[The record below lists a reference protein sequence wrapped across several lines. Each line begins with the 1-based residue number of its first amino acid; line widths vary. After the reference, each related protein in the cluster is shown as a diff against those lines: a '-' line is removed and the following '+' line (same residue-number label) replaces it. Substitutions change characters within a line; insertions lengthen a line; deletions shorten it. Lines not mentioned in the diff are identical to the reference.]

1 MSNII
6 AQTIEQISKEKNV
19 DPAII
24 ISALEDAMVA
34 ASRKYYKTSEDI
46 HARFDPET
54 GSVEIFAVKRVV
66 ETVENPT
73 LEIALSEALEI
84 DETLEVDDTVEI
96 PKPMDV
102 LGRIAA
108 QTAKQVILQK
118 VREAER
124 QNIYDE
130 YSQKISEMVNGVVKR
145 FEGPDIIV
153 DIGKT
158 EALLPLREQ
167 SRAEIYKQGERI
179 RAVIVKVL
187 PAAKGPQVI
196 LSRIDPQLLV
206 HLFEMEIPEIY
217 DGTIVVK
224 NAVHEPG
231 DRAKVA
237 VASLDRDVDPVGA
250 CVGMKGSRINS
261 IIREI
266 RGEKI
271 DIVQWSD
278 DPAQYAANA
287 LNPAKISK
295 VLILDAS
302 AKHMEVIVEE
312 KQQSLAIGKKGQ
324 NVRLASRLI
333 GWQIDVKSEEQKKQE
348 VLSVMESLTSSSTSL
363 SELEGISDRIIAS
376 LREAGI
382 ENVERILELDEA
394 GLREIPGIGEKT
406 AARIMEV
413 ARDLFEEVEIEVPEG
428 VDLPTAIAAA
438 REEAP
443 AEEEA
448 VAEEEALA
456 AEPAPAAEAAE
467 EEAPA
472 EEEAVAAE
480 AATAAEAAEEEA
492 VAEEEA
498 PAEKEAVA
506 EEEALAAEAATAAEA
521 AEEEAPAEEEAVAE
535 EEALAAEA
543 ATAAEAAP
551 GEEKASGLE
560 NGDEKDRTE

>member
-6 AQTIEQISKEKNV
+6 TQTIEQISKEKNI
-19 DPAII
+19 DPKVII
-24 ISALEDAMVA
+24 DALEDAMVA
-34 ASRKYYKTSEDI
+34 ASRKFYKTNEDI
-46 HARFDPET
+46 SARFDPET
-54 GSVEIFAVKRVV
+54 GMVEIFAVKRVV
-66 ETVENPT
+66 EQVENPS
-73 LEIALSEALEI
+73 LEISLEEAKQI
-84 DETLEVDDTVEI
+84 DESLGVDDTVEI
-96 PKPMDV
+96 PKPTDV

-124 QNIYDE
+124 QNIFNE
-130 YSQKISEMVNGVVKR
+130 YSEKIGELVNGVIKR

-158 EALLPLREQ
+158 EAMLPLREQ
-167 SRAEIYKQGERI
+167 SRAETYKQGERV

-187 PAAKGPQVI
+187 PIAKGPQVI
-196 LSRIDPQLLV
+196 LSRTDSQLIIR
-206 HLFEMEIPEIY
+206 LFEMEIPEIY

-261 IIREI
+261 IIREL

-295 VLILDAS
+295 VLIIDPAD
-302 AKHMEVIVEE
+302 KRMEVIVEE

-324 NVRLASRLI
+324 NVRLASKLI

-363 SELEGISDRIIAS
+363 GELEGISDRVIEK

-382 ENVERILELDEA
+382 ENVEKILELGEDK
-394 GLREIPGIGEKT
+394 LTEIPGVGEKT
-406 AARIMEV
+406 AAKIMEA

-428 VDLPTAIAAA
+428 MELPTAIK
-438 REEAP
+438 AP
-443 AEEEA
+443 RSTPEGAK
-448 VAEEEALA
+448 
-456 AEPAPAAEAAE
+456 PAAEGEPGSPEAE
-467 EEAPA
+467 
-472 EEEAVAAE
+472 
-480 AATAAEAAEEEA
+480 
-492 VAEEEA
+492 
-498 PAEKEAVA
+498 
-506 EEEALAAEAATAAEA
+506 
-521 AEEEAPAEEEAVAE
+521 
-535 EEALAAEA
+535 
-543 ATAAEAAP
+543 P
-551 GEEKASGLE
+551 GEAGSQSGGEGEAGAEIPEGGPDPEKPEGE
-560 NGDEKDRTE
+560 

>member
-19 DPAII
+19 DPKII

-34 ASRKYYKTSEDI
+34 ASRKFYKTNEDI
-46 HARFDPET
+46 NARFDPET
-54 GSVEIFAVKRVV
+54 GMVEIFAVRRVV
-66 ETVENPT
+66 ENVENPSLEISLADAKEIDDT
-73 LEIALSEALEI
+73 LEI
-84 DETLEVDDTVEI
+84 DDTVEI
-96 PKPMDV
+96 PKPTDV

-124 QNIYDE
+124 QNIYNE
-130 YSQKISEMVNGVVKR
+130 YSQKIGEMVNGIAKR

-167 SRAEIYKQGERI
+167 SRIETYKQGERI
-179 RAVIVKVL
+179 RAVISKVL
-187 PAAKGPQVI
+187 PVAKGPQVI
-196 LSRIDPQLLV
+196 LSRIDPQLLIR
-206 HLFEMEIPEIY
+206 LFEMEIPEIY

-224 NAVHEPG
+224 SAVHEPG

-261 IIREI
+261 IIREL

-278 DPAQYAANA
+278 DASTYAANA

-295 VLILDAS
+295 VLIIDPS
-302 AKHMEVIVEE
+302 EKRMEVIVEE

-363 SELEGISDRIIAS
+363 TELEGVSDRMIER

-382 ENVERILELDEA
+382 ENVERILELGENK
-394 GLREIPGIGEKT
+394 LKEIPGVGEKT
-406 AARIMEV
+406 AQKIMEA

-428 VDLPTAIAAA
+428 MDLPTAIQASEESGEEVT
-438 REEAP
+438 EEAGEAESQP
-443 AEEEA
+443 EAEETQSS
-448 VAEEEALA
+448 
-456 AEPAPAAEAAE
+456 AAE
-467 EEAPA
+467 EEKT
-472 EEEAVAAE
+472 ETE
-480 AATAAEAAEEEA
+480 EAAE
-492 VAEEEA
+492 VAE
-498 PAEKEAVA
+498 
-506 EEEALAAEAATAAEA
+506 ATEV
-521 AEEEAPAEEEAVAE
+521 EDDDNQ
-535 EEALAAEA
+535 
-543 ATAAEAAP
+543 
-551 GEEKASGLE
+551 S
-560 NGDEKDRTE
+560 

>member
-19 DPAII
+19 DPKII
-24 ISALEDAMVA
+24 IGALEDAMVA
-34 ASRKYYKTSEDI
+34 ASRKFYKTNEDI
-46 HARFDPET
+46 NARFDPET
-54 GSVEIFAVKRVV
+54 GIVEIFAVRRVV
-66 ETVENPT
+66 ETVENPS
-73 LEIALSEALEI
+73 LEISLSEAKEI
-84 DETLEVDDTVEI
+84 DNSLDIDDTVEI
-96 PKPMDV
+96 PKPTDV

-124 QNIYDE
+124 QNIFNE
-130 YSQKISEMVNGVVKR
+130 YSQKIGEMVNGVAKR

-167 SRAEIYKQGERI
+167 SRAEMYKQGERI

-187 PAAKGPQVI
+187 PVAKGPQVI
-196 LSRIDPQLLV
+196 LSRTDPQLLV
-206 HLFEMEIPEIY
+206 RLFEMEIPEIY

-224 NAVHEPG
+224 SAVHEPG
-231 DRAKVA
+231 DRAKIA

-250 CVGMKGSRINS
+250 CVGMKGSRINA
-261 IIREI
+261 IIREL

-295 VLILDAS
+295 VLIIDPAE
-302 AKHMEVIVEE
+302 KRMEVIVEE

-363 SELEGISDRIIAS
+363 TELEGVSDRIIER

-382 ENVERILELDEA
+382 ENVERILELGEEK
-394 GLREIPGIGEKT
+394 LMEIQGIGDKT
-406 AARIMEV
+406 AAKIME
-413 ARDLFEEVEIEVPEG
+413 AAKDLFEEVEIEVPEG
-428 VDLPTAIAAA
+428 MDLPTAIQAAEDESSDDEKA
-438 REEAP
+438 SESGSEAP
-443 AEEEA
+443 AEDGPLGASAAEEQNDGA
-448 VAEEEALA
+448 AEESGSDSGTAEPAKAEEE
-456 AEPAPAAEAAE
+456 
-467 EEAPA
+467 
-472 EEEAVAAE
+472 
-480 AATAAEAAEEEA
+480 
-492 VAEEEA
+492 
-498 PAEKEAVA
+498 
-506 EEEALAAEAATAAEA
+506 
-521 AEEEAPAEEEAVAE
+521 
-535 EEALAAEA
+535 
-543 ATAAEAAP
+543 
-551 GEEKASGLE
+551 S
-560 NGDEKDRTE
+560 KD

>member
-6 AQTIEQISKEKNV
+6 TQTIEQISKEKNI
-19 DPAII
+19 DPKVII
-24 ISALEDAMVA
+24 DALEDAMVA
-34 ASRKYYKTSEDI
+34 ASRKYYRTNEDI
-46 HARFDPET
+46 NARFDPET
-54 GSVEIFAVKRVV
+54 GMVEIFAVKRVV
-66 ETVENPT
+66 EQVENPS
-73 LEIALSEALEI
+73 LEISIEEAKQI
-84 DETLEVDDTVEI
+84 DESLEVDDTVEM
-96 PKPMDV
+96 PKPTDV

-124 QNIYDE
+124 QNIYND
-130 YSQKISEMVNGVVKR
+130 YSQKIGELVNGVIKR

-153 DIGKT
+153 DVGKT

-167 SRAEIYKQGERI
+167 SRAETYKQGERV

-187 PAAKGPQVI
+187 PVAKGPQVI
-196 LSRIDPQLLV
+196 LSRTDSQLLI

-237 VASLDRDVDPVGA
+237 VASMDRNVDPVGA

-261 IIREI
+261 IIREL

-295 VLILDAS
+295 VLILDPS
-302 AKHMEVIVEE
+302 EKRMEVIVEE

-324 NVRLASRLI
+324 NVRLASKLI
-333 GWQIDVKSEEQKKQE
+333 GWQIDIKSEEQKKQE

-363 SELEGISDRIIAS
+363 GELEGISERIVEK

-382 ENVERILELDEA
+382 ENVERILELGES
-394 GLREIPGIGEKT
+394 GLQEIPGVGEKT
-406 AARIMEV
+406 SAKIMEA

-428 VDLPTAIAAA
+428 MELPTAIEAPGAQPPGQTDEVAPTAAA
-438 REEAP
+438 ESADVEAAQAEPAGAEAEEAP
-443 AEEEA
+443 NP
-448 VAEEEALA
+448 
-456 AEPAPAAEAAE
+456 AEP
-467 EEAPA
+467 
-472 EEEAVAAE
+472 
-480 AATAAEAAEEEA
+480 
-492 VAEEEA
+492 
-498 PAEKEAVA
+498 KE
-506 EEEALAAEAATAAEA
+506 
-521 AEEEAPAEEEAVAE
+521 
-535 EEALAAEA
+535 
-543 ATAAEAAP
+543 
-551 GEEKASGLE
+551 GE
-560 NGDEKDRTE
+560 NGGVSGTKED

>member
-19 DPAII
+19 DPDII

-34 ASRKYYKTSEDI
+34 ASRKYYKTNEDI
-46 HARFDPET
+46 SARFDPET
-54 GSVEIFAVKRVV
+54 GTVEIFAVKRVV
-66 ETVENPT
+66 EFVENPN
-73 LEIALSEALEI
+73 LEIALSEAIAI
-84 DETLEVDDTVEI
+84 DETLEIDDTVEI
-96 PKPMDV
+96 PKPTDV

-124 QNIYDE
+124 QNIFDE

-167 SRAEIYKQGERI
+167 SRAETYKQGERI

-187 PAAKGPQVI
+187 PVAKGPQVI
-196 LSRIDPQLLV
+196 LSRTDPQLLV

-224 NAVHEPG
+224 SAVHEPG

-261 IIREI
+261 IIREL

-295 VLILDAS
+295 VLILDPAE
-302 AKHMEVIVEE
+302 KHMEVIVEE

-348 VLSVMESLTSSSTSL
+348 VLSVMESLSSSSTSL
-363 SELEGISDRIIAS
+363 TELEGISDRLIQV

-382 ENVERILELDEA
+382 ENVERILELEVEQ
-394 GLREIPGIGEKT
+394 LTELPGIGDKT
-406 AARIMEV
+406 ANKILEA

-428 VDLPTAIAAA
+428 IDLPTAIKAAEDK
-438 REEAP
+438 EETEENLELRSEAEPEGISSDTSEAADDAEDTDTSSLQPGAVDSTETSLDDDAERTAGDDVAADTTETVKDAVETDAP
-443 AEEEA
+443 AEQETEDVNSTKA
-448 VAEEEALA
+448 SSVEEED
-456 AEPAPAAEAAE
+456 
-467 EEAPA
+467 
-472 EEEAVAAE
+472 
-480 AATAAEAAEEEA
+480 
-492 VAEEEA
+492 
-498 PAEKEAVA
+498 K
-506 EEEALAAEAATAAEA
+506 
-521 AEEEAPAEEEAVAE
+521 
-535 EEALAAEA
+535 
-543 ATAAEAAP
+543 
-551 GEEKASGLE
+551 
-560 NGDEKDRTE
+560 

>member
-6 AQTIEQISKEKNV
+6 SQTIEQISKEKNI
-19 DPAII
+19 DPKII
-24 ISALEDAMVA
+24 IDALEDAMVA
-34 ASRKYYKTSEDI
+34 ASRKYYKTNEDI
-46 HARFDPET
+46 NARFDPET
-54 GSVEIFAVKRVV
+54 GMVEIFAVKRVV
-66 ETVENPT
+66 EQVENPS
-73 LEIALSEALEI
+73 LEISLEEARKI
-84 DETLEVDDTVEI
+84 DETLAIDDTVEM
-96 PKPMDV
+96 PKSMDV

-124 QNIYDE
+124 QNIYNE
-130 YSQKISEMVNGVVKR
+130 YSQKIGELVNGVAKR
-145 FEGPDIIV
+145 LEGPDIIV
-153 DIGKT
+153 DVGKT

-167 SRAEIYKQGERI
+167 SRAETYKQGERI

-187 PAAKGPQVI
+187 PVAKGPQVI
-196 LSRIDPQLLV
+196 LSRADPQLLIR
-206 HLFEMEIPEIY
+206 LFEMEIPEIY

-261 IIREI
+261 IIREL

-278 DPAQYAANA
+278 DPAQYASNA

-295 VLILDAS
+295 VLIIDPVE
-302 AKHMEVIVEE
+302 KRMEVIVEE

-324 NVRLASRLI
+324 NVRLASKLI

-363 SELEGISDRIIAS
+363 GELEGVSERIVEK

-382 ENVERILELDEA
+382 ENVERILELGEEK
-394 GLREIPGIGEKT
+394 LKEIPGIGDKT
-406 AARIMEV
+406 AAKIMEA

-428 VDLPTAIAAA
+428 MELPTAI
-438 REEAP
+438 RAP
-443 AEEEA
+443 RTGQASGQPVQPGESTPPEGGEPVTQAESEGG
-448 VAEEEALA
+448 ALA
-456 AEPAPAAEAAE
+456 DSQAAEMASTPE
-467 EEAPA
+467 ESG
-472 EEEAVAAE
+472 
-480 AATAAEAAEEEA
+480 
-492 VAEEEA
+492 
-498 PAEKEAVA
+498 EKKVDADSPE
-506 EEEALAAEAATAAEA
+506 
-521 AEEEAPAEEEAVAE
+521 
-535 EEALAAEA
+535 
-543 ATAAEAAP
+543 
-551 GEEKASGLE
+551 GEGESH
-560 NGDEKDRTE
+560 

>member
-19 DPAII
+19 DPKII

-34 ASRKYYKTSEDI
+34 ASRKFYKTNEDI
-46 HARFDPET
+46 NARFDPET
-54 GSVEIFAVKRVV
+54 GMVEIFAVRRVV
-66 ETVENPT
+66 EKVENPSLEISLADAKDIDDT
-73 LEIALSEALEI
+73 LEI
-84 DETLEVDDTVEI
+84 DDTVEI
-96 PKPMDV
+96 PKPTDV

-124 QNIYDE
+124 QNIYND
-130 YSQKISEMVNGVVKR
+130 YSQKIGEMVNGIAKR

-158 EALLPLREQ
+158 EALLPMREQ
-167 SRAEIYKQGERI
+167 SRIETYKQGERI

-187 PAAKGPQVI
+187 PVAKGPQVI
-196 LSRIDPQLLV
+196 LSRTDPQLLIR
-206 HLFEMEIPEIY
+206 LFEMEIPEIY

-224 NAVHEPG
+224 SAVHEPG
-231 DRAKVA
+231 DRAKVS

-261 IIREI
+261 IIREL

-278 DPAQYAANA
+278 DAATYAANA

-295 VLILDAS
+295 VLIIDPAE
-302 AKHMEVIVEE
+302 KRMEVIVEE

-363 SELEGISDRIIAS
+363 TELEGVSDRMIEK

-382 ENVERILELDEA
+382 ENVERILELGEDR
-394 GLREIPGIGEKT
+394 LKEIPGVGEKT
-406 AARIMEV
+406 ALKIMEA

-428 VDLPTAIAAA
+428 MDLPTAIQASEESGEEVEGAESKPETDAEQSDAAQ
-438 REEAP
+438 ETAP
-443 AEEEA
+443 ETGAAPETPSDAEES
-448 VAEEEALA
+448 
-456 AEPAPAAEAAE
+456 AEAD
-467 EEAPA
+467 
-472 EEEAVAAE
+472 
-480 AATAAEAAEEEA
+480 
-492 VAEEEA
+492 
-498 PAEKEAVA
+498 
-506 EEEALAAEAATAAEA
+506 
-521 AEEEAPAEEEAVAE
+521 
-535 EEALAAEA
+535 
-543 ATAAEAAP
+543 
-551 GEEKASGLE
+551 
-560 NGDEKDRTE
+560 GDDKQV

>member
-19 DPAII
+19 DPKII

-34 ASRKYYKTSEDI
+34 ASRKFYKTNEDI
-46 HARFDPET
+46 SARFDPET
-54 GSVEIFAVKRVV
+54 GTVEIFAIRRVV
-66 ETVENPT
+66 EKVENPSLEISLEEAKEIDST
-73 LEIALSEALEI
+73 LEI
-84 DETLEVDDTVEI
+84 DDTVEI
-96 PKPMDV
+96 PKPTDV

-124 QNIYDE
+124 QNIYNE
-130 YSQKISEMVNGVVKR
+130 FSQKIGEMVNGVIKR

-167 SRAEIYKQGERI
+167 SRAETYKQGERV

-187 PAAKGPQVI
+187 PVAKGPQVI
-196 LSRIDPQLLV
+196 LSRTDPQLLV
-206 HLFEMEIPEIY
+206 RLFEMEIPEIY

-224 NAVHEPG
+224 SAVHEPG

-261 IIREI
+261 IIREL

-278 DPAQYAANA
+278 DPAHYAANA

-295 VLILDAS
+295 VLIIDPS
-302 AKHMEVIVEE
+302 EKRMEVIVEE

-363 SELEGISDRIIAS
+363 SELEGVSDRIIER
-376 LREAGI
+376 LRESGI
-382 ENVERILELDEA
+382 ENVERILELGEEK
-394 GLREIPGIGEKT
+394 LKEIPGVGDKT
-406 AARIMEV
+406 AAKIMEA

-428 VDLPTAIAAA
+428 MDLPTAIQAS
-438 REEAP
+438 
-443 AEEEA
+443 AEEDEEGQEPEA
-448 VAEEEALA
+448 GPESAAPDAQAANGGAPEAGPEGEA
-456 AEPAPAAEAAE
+456 SGQASEAADTTPIE
-467 EEAPA
+467 DD
-472 EEEAVAAE
+472 
-480 AATAAEAAEEEA
+480 
-492 VAEEEA
+492 
-498 PAEKEAVA
+498 
-506 EEEALAAEAATAAEA
+506 
-521 AEEEAPAEEEAVAE
+521 
-535 EEALAAEA
+535 
-543 ATAAEAAP
+543 
-551 GEEKASGLE
+551 EEKPV
-560 NGDEKDRTE
+560 

>member
-19 DPAII
+19 DPKII

-34 ASRKYYKTSEDI
+34 ASRKFYKTNEDI
-46 HARFDPET
+46 NARFDPET
-54 GSVEIFAVKRVV
+54 GMVEIFAVRRVV
-66 ETVENPT
+66 ETVENPS
-73 LEIALSEALEI
+73 LEISLSDAKEIDSSLEI
-84 DETLEVDDTVEI
+84 DDTVEI
-96 PKPMDV
+96 PKPTDV

-124 QNIYDE
+124 QNIFNE
-130 YSQKISEMVNGVVKR
+130 YSQKIGEMVNGIAKR

-167 SRAEIYKQGERI
+167 SRAETYKQGERI

-187 PAAKGPQVI
+187 PVAKGPQVI
-196 LSRIDPQLLV
+196 LSRTDPQLLV
-206 HLFEMEIPEIY
+206 RLFEMEIPEIY

-224 NAVHEPG
+224 SAVHEPG

-250 CVGMKGSRINS
+250 CVGMKGSRINA
-261 IIREI
+261 IIREL

-295 VLILDAS
+295 VLIIEPS
-302 AKHMEVIVEE
+302 EKRMEVIVEE

-363 SELEGISDRIIAS
+363 TELEGISDRMIER

-382 ENVERILELDEA
+382 ENVERILELGEDK
-394 GLREIPGIGEKT
+394 LKEIPGVGDKT
-406 AARIMEV
+406 AAKIME
-413 ARDLFEEVEIEVPEG
+413 AAKDLFEEVEIEVPEG
-428 VDLPTAIAAA
+428 MDLPTAIQAASPEEENSADEAAA
-438 REEAP
+438 SESDSK
-443 AEEEA
+443 
-448 VAEEEALA
+448 
-456 AEPAPAAEAAE
+456 
-467 EEAPA
+467 
-472 EEEAVAAE
+472 
-480 AATAAEAAEEEA
+480 TAAEASQADAAGSAEEKTETD
-492 VAEEEA
+492 EA
-498 PAEKEAVA
+498 PESPSKAADPANAE
-506 EEEALAAEAATAAEA
+506 
-521 AEEEAPAEEEAVAE
+521 
-535 EEALAAEA
+535 
-543 ATAAEAAP
+543 
-551 GEEKASGLE
+551 
-560 NGDEKDRTE
+560 DDTEH

>member
-6 AQTIEQISKEKNV
+6 TQTIEQISKEKNI
-19 DPAII
+19 DPKVII
-24 ISALEDAMVA
+24 AALEDAMIA
-34 ASRKYYKTSEDI
+34 ASRKYYKTNEDI
-46 HARFDPET
+46 SARFDPET
-54 GSVEIFAVKRVV
+54 GLVEIFAVKRVV
-66 ETVENPT
+66 ENVENPS
-73 LEIALSEALEI
+73 LEISVEEAKQI
-84 DETLEVDDTVEI
+84 DESLALDDTVEL
-96 PKPMDV
+96 PKPTDV

-124 QNIYDE
+124 QNIYND
-130 YSQKISEMVNGVVKR
+130 YSQKIGELVNGVVKR

-167 SRAEIYKQGERI
+167 SRAETYKQGERI

-187 PAAKGPQVI
+187 PVAKGPQVI
-196 LSRIDPQLLV
+196 LSRTDPQLIV
-206 HLFEMEIPEIY
+206 RLFEMEIPEIY
-217 DGTIVVK
+217 DATIVVK

-237 VASLDRDVDPVGA
+237 VASTDRNVDPVGA

-261 IIREI
+261 IIREL

-295 VLILDAS
+295 VLIIDPAE
-302 AKHMEVIVEE
+302 KRMEVIVEE

-324 NVRLASRLI
+324 NVRLASKLI

-363 SELEGISDRIIAS
+363 GELEGVSERLVEK
-376 LREAGI
+376 LRDAGI
-382 ENVERILELDEA
+382 ENVERILEMGEEKLK
-394 GLREIPGIGEKT
+394 EIPGIGEKT
-406 AARIMEV
+406 AAKIMEA

-428 VDLPTAIAAA
+428 IDLPAAIKPPSFEEKS
-438 REEAP
+438 RES
-443 AEEEA
+443 
-448 VAEEEALA
+448 
-456 AEPAPAAEAAE
+456 
-467 EEAPA
+467 
-472 EEEAVAAE
+472 
-480 AATAAEAAEEEA
+480 
-492 VAEEEA
+492 
-498 PAEKEAVA
+498 KEAVPSGESLDKEGHPA
-506 EEEALAAEAATAAEA
+506 AQPAGTDEQEVVAEASVSGGEPDA
-521 AEEEAPAEEEAVAE
+521 
-535 EEALAAEA
+535 
-543 ATAAEAAP
+543 AAP
-551 GEEKASGLE
+551 ESKQEDSQ
-560 NGDEKDRTE
+560 

>member
-19 DPAII
+19 DPDII

-34 ASRKYYKTSEDI
+34 ASRKYYKTNEDI
-46 HARFDPET
+46 SARFDPET
-54 GSVEIFAVKRVV
+54 GIVEIFAVKRVV
-66 ETVENPT
+66 EFVENPS
-73 LEIALSEALEI
+73 LEIALSEAITI
-84 DETLEVDDTVEI
+84 DETLEIDDTVEI
-96 PKPMDV
+96 PKPTDV

-124 QNIYDE
+124 QNIFDE

-167 SRAEIYKQGERI
+167 SRAEAYKQGERI

-187 PAAKGPQVI
+187 PVAKGPQVI
-196 LSRIDPQLLV
+196 LSRTDPQLLV

-224 NAVHEPG
+224 SAVHEPG

-261 IIREI
+261 IIREL

-295 VLILDAS
+295 VLILDPAE
-302 AKHMEVIVEE
+302 KHMEVIVEE

-348 VLSVMESLTSSSTSL
+348 VLSVMESLSSSSTSL
-363 SELEGISDRIIAS
+363 TELEGISDRLIQV

-382 ENVERILELDEA
+382 ENVERILELEVEQ
-394 GLREIPGIGEKT
+394 LTELPGIGDKT
-406 AARIMEV
+406 ANKILEA

-428 VDLPTAIAAA
+428 IDLPTAIKAAEDKEETEELLSEAEPEEISADTSEAADDVKEAEPERQTDDGKDTDASSLQAGEVDSVDDDAGKTAGDDVTADTTETVKDAVETDAAA
-438 REEAP
+438 EQETEDVHATEASSV
-443 AEEEA
+443 EEED
-448 VAEEEALA
+448 
-456 AEPAPAAEAAE
+456 
-467 EEAPA
+467 
-472 EEEAVAAE
+472 
-480 AATAAEAAEEEA
+480 
-492 VAEEEA
+492 
-498 PAEKEAVA
+498 K
-506 EEEALAAEAATAAEA
+506 
-521 AEEEAPAEEEAVAE
+521 
-535 EEALAAEA
+535 
-543 ATAAEAAP
+543 
-551 GEEKASGLE
+551 
-560 NGDEKDRTE
+560 

>member
-1 MSNII
+1 MANTIT
-6 AQTIEQISKEKNV
+6 QMIEQISKEKNIDSSV
-19 DPAII
+19 IV
-24 ISALEDAMVA
+24 SALEDAMVA

-46 HARFDPET
+46 NARFDPEA
-54 GSVEIFAVKRVV
+54 GLVEIFAVKRVV
-66 ETVENPT
+66 ENVENPS
-73 LEIALSEALEI
+73 LEISLDEAKQIDDSLE
-84 DETLEVDDTVEI
+84 LDDTVEL

-124 QNIYDE
+124 QNIYSE
-130 YSQKISEMVNGVVKR
+130 YSQKIGEMVNGVVKR

-167 SRAEIYKQGERI
+167 SRAETYKQGERI

-187 PAAKGPQVI
+187 QIAKGPQVI
-196 LSRIDPQLLV
+196 LSRTDPQILV
-206 HLFEMEIPEIY
+206 RLFEMEIPEIY

-261 IIREI
+261 IIRELK
-266 RGEKI
+266 GEKI

-278 DPAQYAANA
+278 DAAHYAANA

-295 VLILDAS
+295 VLIIDPNE
-302 AKHMEVIVEE
+302 KRMEVIVEE

-324 NVRLASRLI
+324 NVRLASKLI
-333 GWQIDVKSEEQKKQE
+333 GWQIDVKSEEQKKLE

-363 SELEGISDRIIAS
+363 SELEGISDRLIEK
-376 LREAGI
+376 LREAGV
-382 ENVERILELDEA
+382 ENVERILEMGEDQLK
-394 GLREIPGIGEKT
+394 EIPGVGEKT
-406 AARIMEV
+406 ASKIMEA

-428 VDLPTAIAAA
+428 MEIPTAIKAPSVESKGETVPATEESATEPEAEASAEDAFQARAAVTPGGPVTPGA
-438 REEAP
+438 D
-443 AEEEA
+443 A
-448 VAEEEALA
+448 VAEKSPPAGELDPTKPRPPEE
-456 AEPAPAAEAAE
+456 P
-467 EEAPA
+467 
-472 EEEAVAAE
+472 
-480 AATAAEAAEEEA
+480 
-492 VAEEEA
+492 
-498 PAEKEAVA
+498 
-506 EEEALAAEAATAAEA
+506 
-521 AEEEAPAEEEAVAE
+521 
-535 EEALAAEA
+535 
-543 ATAAEAAP
+543 
-551 GEEKASGLE
+551 
-560 NGDEKDRTE
+560 TE

>member
-6 AQTIEQISKEKNV
+6 TQTIEQISKEKNIDAKV
-19 DPAII
+19 I

-46 HARFDPET
+46 SARFDPET
-54 GSVEIFAVKRVV
+54 GTVEIFAVKRVV
-66 ETVENPT
+66 ENVENPN
-73 LEIALSEALEI
+73 LEISLTEAKGI
-84 DETLEVDDTVEI
+84 DDSLEVDDTVEL

-124 QNIYDE
+124 QNIYNE
-130 YSQKISEMVNGVVKR
+130 YSKKLGEMVNGVVKR

-158 EALLPLREQ
+158 ESLLPLREQ
-167 SRAEIYKQGERI
+167 SRAESYKQGERI

-187 PAAKGPQVI
+187 PVAKGPQVI
-196 LSRIDPQLLV
+196 LSRTDPQILFR
-206 HLFEMEIPEIY
+206 LFEMEIPEIY

-271 DIVQWSD
+271 DIVHWSD

-295 VLILDAS
+295 VLIIDAVE
-302 AKHMEVIVEE
+302 KRMEVIVEE

-324 NVRLASRLI
+324 NVRLASKLI

-348 VLSVMESLTSSSTSL
+348 VLSVMESLTQSSTPL
-363 SELEGISDRIIAS
+363 NELEGISERLVEK

-382 ENVERILELDEA
+382 ENVEQILEMGEEKLK
-394 GLREIPGIGEKT
+394 EIPGIGDKT
-406 AARIMEV
+406 AAKIMEA

-428 VDLPTAIAAA
+428 IELPTAIQPSHS
-438 REEAP
+438 P
-443 AEEEA
+443 A
-448 VAEEEALA
+448 A
-456 AEPAPAAEAAE
+456 AEPGSSQAPPASPPAAEEGAPVEDAHPAEVNAPLEGARPPEDMPAAE
-467 EEAPA
+467 QAEGSAKESEEPSDA
-472 EEEAVAAE
+472 EGSE
-480 AATAAEAAEEEA
+480 
-492 VAEEEA
+492 
-498 PAEKEAVA
+498 
-506 EEEALAAEAATAAEA
+506 
-521 AEEEAPAEEEAVAE
+521 
-535 EEALAAEA
+535 
-543 ATAAEAAP
+543 
-551 GEEKASGLE
+551 
-560 NGDEKDRTE
+560 R

>member
-6 AQTIEQISKEKNV
+6 TQTIEQISKEKNI
-19 DPAII
+19 DPKVII
-24 ISALEDAMVA
+24 DALEDAMVA
-34 ASRKYYKTSEDI
+34 ASRKFYKTNEDI
-46 HARFDPET
+46 SARFDPET
-54 GSVEIFAVKRVV
+54 GMVEIFAVKRVV
-66 ETVENPT
+66 EQVENPS
-73 LEIALSEALEI
+73 LEISLEEAKQI
-84 DETLEVDDTVEI
+84 DESLGVDDTVEI
-96 PKPMDV
+96 PKPTDV

-124 QNIYDE
+124 QNIFNE
-130 YSQKISEMVNGVVKR
+130 YSEKIGELVNGVIKR

-158 EALLPLREQ
+158 EAMLPLREQ
-167 SRAEIYKQGERI
+167 SRAETYKQGERV

-187 PAAKGPQVI
+187 PIAKGPQVI
-196 LSRIDPQLLV
+196 LSRTDSQLIIR
-206 HLFEMEIPEIY
+206 LFEMEIPEIY

-261 IIREI
+261 IIREL

-295 VLILDAS
+295 VLIIDPAD
-302 AKHMEVIVEE
+302 KRMEVIVEE

-324 NVRLASRLI
+324 NVRLASKLI

-363 SELEGISDRIIAS
+363 GELEGISDRVIEK

-382 ENVERILELDEA
+382 ENVEKILELGEDK
-394 GLREIPGIGEKT
+394 LTEIPGVGDKT
-406 AARIMEV
+406 AAKIMEA

-428 VDLPTAIAAA
+428 MELPTAIK
-438 REEAP
+438 AP
-443 AEEEA
+443 RSTPEGAK
-448 VAEEEALA
+448 
-456 AEPAPAAEAAE
+456 PAAEGEPGSPEAE
-467 EEAPA
+467 
-472 EEEAVAAE
+472 
-480 AATAAEAAEEEA
+480 
-492 VAEEEA
+492 
-498 PAEKEAVA
+498 
-506 EEEALAAEAATAAEA
+506 
-521 AEEEAPAEEEAVAE
+521 
-535 EEALAAEA
+535 
-543 ATAAEAAP
+543 P
-551 GEEKASGLE
+551 GEAGSQSGGEGEAGAEIPEGGPDPEKPEGE
-560 NGDEKDRTE
+560 

>member
-6 AQTIEQISKEKNV
+6 TQTIEQISKEKNI
-19 DPAII
+19 DPKVIIEAI
-24 ISALEDAMVA
+24 EDAMVA
-34 ASRKYYKTSEDI
+34 ASRKFYKTNEDI
-46 HARFDPET
+46 NARFDPET
-54 GSVEIFAVKRVV
+54 GTVEIFAVRRVV
-66 ETVENPT
+66 ETGENPN
-73 LEIALSEALEI
+73 LEISLAEAKEI
-84 DETLEVDDTVEI
+84 DDSLAVDDTVEL

-108 QTAKQVILQK
+108 QTAKQVILQT

-124 QNIYDE
+124 QNIYND
-130 YSQKISEMVNGVVKR
+130 YAQKIGEMVNGVVKR

-167 SRAEIYKQGERI
+167 SRAETYKQGERV

-187 PAAKGPQVI
+187 PVAKGPQVI
-196 LSRIDPQLLV
+196 LSRTDSQLLLR
-206 HLFEMEIPEIY
+206 LFEMEIPEIY

-224 NAVHEPG
+224 SAVHEPG

-250 CVGMKGSRINS
+250 CVGMKGSRINA
-261 IIREI
+261 IIREL

-278 DPAQYAANA
+278 DPAHYAANA

-295 VLILDAS
+295 VLVIDPAE
-302 AKHMEVIVEE
+302 KRMEVIVEE
-312 KQQSLAIGKKGQ
+312 QQQSLAIGKKGQ
-324 NVRLASRLI
+324 NVRLASKLI

-363 SELEGISDRIIAS
+363 GELEGVGERTIEK

-382 ENVERILELDEA
+382 ENVERILDLGEA
-394 GLREIPGIGEKT
+394 GLIEIPGIGEKT
-406 AARIMEV
+406 AAKIMEA

-428 VDLPTAIAAA
+428 MDLPTAIQAAA
-438 REEAP
+438 S
-443 AEEEA
+443 
-448 VAEEEALA
+448 
-456 AEPAPAAEAAE
+456 E

-472 EEEAVAAE
+472 EE
-480 AATAAEAAEEEA
+480 
-492 VAEEEA
+492 A
-498 PAEKEAVA
+498 PAESET
-506 EEEALAAEAATAAEA
+506 ESEALDSQA
-521 AEEEAPAEEEAVAE
+521 
-535 EEALAAEA
+535 
-543 ATAAEAAP
+543 
-551 GEEKASGLE
+551 
-560 NGDEKDRTE
+560 

>member
-19 DPAII
+19 DPKII

-34 ASRKYYKTSEDI
+34 ASRKFYKTNEDI
-46 HARFDPET
+46 NARFDPET
-54 GSVEIFAVKRVV
+54 GTVEIFAVRRVV
-66 ETVENPT
+66 ETVENPS
-73 LEIALSEALEI
+73 LEISLSEAKEIDGSLEI
-84 DETLEVDDTVEI
+84 DDTVEI
-96 PKPMDV
+96 PKPTDV

-124 QNIYDE
+124 QNIYNE
-130 YSQKISEMVNGVVKR
+130 YSQKIGEMVNGIAKR

-167 SRAEIYKQGERI
+167 SRAETYKQGERI
-179 RAVIVKVL
+179 RAIIVKVL
-187 PAAKGPQVI
+187 PVAKGPQVI
-196 LSRIDPQLLV
+196 LSRTDPQLLV
-206 HLFEMEIPEIY
+206 RLFEMEIPEIY

-224 NAVHEPG
+224 SAVHEPG

-250 CVGMKGSRINS
+250 CVGMKGSRINA
-261 IIREI
+261 IIREL

-271 DIVQWSD
+271 DIVQWSE

-295 VLILDAS
+295 VLIIDPS
-302 AKHMEVIVEE
+302 EKRMEVIVEE

-363 SELEGISDRIIAS
+363 SELEGVSDRMIER

-382 ENVERILELDEA
+382 ENVERILELGEEK
-394 GLREIPGIGEKT
+394 LKEIPGVGEKT
-406 AARIMEV
+406 AAKIMEA

-428 VDLPTAIAAA
+428 MDLPTAIQAADSEEENPEGEA
-438 REEAP
+438 ADSESDAVLSAESPQADESGPSEEKQEAEEAP
-443 AEEEA
+443 DSSSK
-448 VAEEEALA
+448 A
-456 AEPAPAAEAAE
+456 AD
-467 EEAPA
+467 
-472 EEEAVAAE
+472 
-480 AATAAEAAEEEA
+480 TADE
-492 VAEEEA
+492 
-498 PAEKEAVA
+498 
-506 EEEALAAEAATAAEA
+506 
-521 AEEEAPAEEEAVAE
+521 
-535 EEALAAEA
+535 
-543 ATAAEAAP
+543 
-551 GEEKASGLE
+551 
-560 NGDEKDRTE
+560 GDEIER

>member
-19 DPAII
+19 DPKII

-34 ASRKYYKTSEDI
+34 ASRKFYKTSEDI
-46 HARFDPET
+46 NARFDPET
-54 GSVEIFAVKRVV
+54 GMIEIFAVRRVV
-66 ETVENPT
+66 ETVENPS
-73 LEIALSEALEI
+73 LEISLAEAKEI
-84 DETLEVDDTVEI
+84 DDTLQIDDTVEI
-96 PKPMDV
+96 PKPTDV

-124 QNIYDE
+124 QNIYND
-130 YSQKISEMVNGVVKR
+130 YSQKIGEMVNGVAKR

-167 SRAEIYKQGERI
+167 SRAETYKQGERI

-187 PAAKGPQVI
+187 PVAKGPQVI
-196 LSRIDPQLLV
+196 LSRADPQLLV
-206 HLFEMEIPEIY
+206 RLFEMEIPEIY

-224 NAVHEPG
+224 SAVHEPG

-261 IIREI
+261 IIREL

-295 VLILDAS
+295 VLVIDPS
-302 AKHMEVIVEE
+302 EKRMEVIVEE

-363 SELEGISDRIIAS
+363 SELEGISDRLIER
-376 LREAGI
+376 LRESGI
-382 ENVERILELDEA
+382 ENVERILELGEDK
-394 GLREIPGIGEKT
+394 LKEIPGIGDKT
-406 AARIMEV
+406 AAKIMEA

-428 VDLPTAIAAA
+428 MDLPTAIQASSAN
-438 REEAP
+438 EAGG
-443 AEEEA
+443 
-448 VAEEEALA
+448 
-456 AEPAPAAEAAE
+456 AAE
-467 EEAPA
+467 ESQDSE
-472 EEEAVAAE
+472 AE
-480 AATAAEAAEEEA
+480 A
-492 VAEEEA
+492 
-498 PAEKEAVA
+498 
-506 EEEALAAEAATAAEA
+506 
-521 AEEEAPAEEEAVAE
+521 
-535 EEALAAEA
+535 
-543 ATAAEAAP
+543 
-551 GEEKASGLE
+551 EKAESNAPQAAGPESEESSGTSSELTDTTA
-560 NGDEKDRTE
+560 NDDDKAV

>member
-19 DPAII
+19 DPKII

-34 ASRKYYKTSEDI
+34 ASRKFYKTNEDI
-46 HARFDPET
+46 SARFDPET
-54 GSVEIFAVKRVV
+54 GMVEIFAVRRVV
-66 ETVENPT
+66 ENVENPS
-73 LEIALSEALEI
+73 LEISLADAKEI
-84 DETLEVDDTVEI
+84 DNTLEVDDTVEI
-96 PKPMDV
+96 PKPTDV

-124 QNIYDE
+124 QNIYKE
-130 YSQKISEMVNGVVKR
+130 YCQKVGEMINGIVKR

-167 SRAEIYKQGERI
+167 SRMETYKQGERV
-179 RAVIVKVL
+179 RAVITKVL
-187 PAAKGPQVI
+187 ESSKGPQVI
-196 LSRIDPQLLV
+196 LSRTNPQMLV
-206 HLFEMEIPEIY
+206 RLFEMEIPEIY

-237 VASLDRDVDPVGA
+237 VASMDRDVDPVGA

-261 IIREI
+261 IIREL

-278 DPAQYAANA
+278 DASQYAANA

-295 VLILDAS
+295 VLIIDPS
-302 AKHMEVIVEE
+302 EKRMEVIVEE
-312 KQQSLAIGKKGQ
+312 KQHSLAIGKKGQ

-348 VLSVMESLTSSSTSL
+348 VLSVMESLTSSSTFL
-363 SELEGISDRIIAS
+363 SELEGISDRLIEK

-382 ENVERILELDEA
+382 ENVERILEMGIEKLT
-394 GLREIPGIGEKT
+394 EIPGIGDKT
-406 AARIMEV
+406 AAKIMEA

-428 VDLPTAIAAA
+428 MDLPTAIQ
-438 REEAP
+438 
-443 AEEEA
+443 
-448 VAEEEALA
+448 
-456 AEPAPAAEAAE
+456 AAE
-467 EEAPA
+467 EEEDTPA
-472 EEEAVAAE
+472 EESGSEPDSEPATENFSAADSVAAE
-480 AATAAEAAEEEA
+480 NATETEESDDAAS
-492 VAEEEA
+492 
-498 PAEKEAVA
+498 KEA
-506 EEEALAAEAATAAEA
+506 T
-521 AEEEAPAEEEAVAE
+521 
-535 EEALAAEA
+535 
-543 ATAAEAAP
+543 
-551 GEEKASGLE
+551 K
-560 NGDEKDRTE
+560 

>member
-19 DPAII
+19 DPKII

-34 ASRKYYKTSEDI
+34 ASRKFYKTNEDI
-46 HARFDPET
+46 NARFDPET
-54 GSVEIFAVKRVV
+54 GMVEIFAVRRVV
-66 ETVENPT
+66 ETVENPS
-73 LEIALSEALEI
+73 LEISIAEAKEIDDSLEI
-84 DETLEVDDTVEI
+84 DDTVEI
-96 PKPMDV
+96 PKPTDV

-124 QNIYDE
+124 QNIYNE
-130 YSQKISEMVNGVVKR
+130 YSQKIGEMVNGIAKR

-167 SRAEIYKQGERI
+167 SRVETYKQGERI

-187 PAAKGPQVI
+187 PVAKGPQVI
-196 LSRIDPQLLV
+196 LSRTDPQLLV
-206 HLFEMEIPEIY
+206 RLFEMEIPEIY

-224 NAVHEPG
+224 SAVHEPG

-261 IIREI
+261 IIREL

-295 VLILDAS
+295 VLIIDPGE
-302 AKHMEVIVEE
+302 KRMEVIVEE

-333 GWQIDVKSEEQKKQE
+333 GWQIDVKSEEQKKLE

-363 SELEGISDRIIAS
+363 SELEGVSDRMIER

-382 ENVERILELDEA
+382 ENVERILELGEEK
-394 GLREIPGIGEKT
+394 LKEIPGVGEKT
-406 AARIMEV
+406 AAKIMEA

-428 VDLPTAIAAA
+428 MDLPTAIQASAPEEGEGAEQAAPTA
-438 REEAP
+438 PEATAEDNPESLSEAP
-443 AEEEA
+443 ES
-448 VAEEEALA
+448 
-456 AEPAPAAEAAE
+456 PDG
-467 EEAPA
+467 
-472 EEEAVAAE
+472 
-480 AATAAEAAEEEA
+480 T
-492 VAEEEA
+492 
-498 PAEKEAVA
+498 
-506 EEEALAAEAATAAEA
+506 
-521 AEEEAPAEEEAVAE
+521 
-535 EEALAAEA
+535 
-543 ATAAEAAP
+543 
-551 GEEKASGLE
+551 
-560 NGDEKDRTE
+560 DEDKTV

>member
-6 AQTIEQISKEKNV
+6 TQTIEQISKEKNI
-19 DPAII
+19 DPKVII
-24 ISALEDAMVA
+24 DALEDAMVA
-34 ASRKYYKTSEDI
+34 ASRKYYKTNEDI
-46 HARFDPET
+46 NARFDPET
-54 GSVEIFAVKRVV
+54 GMVEIFAVKRVV
-66 ETVENPT
+66 ELVENPS
-73 LEIALSEALEI
+73 LEISVEEAKQI
-84 DETLEVDDTVEI
+84 DESLEVDDTVEM
-96 PKPMDV
+96 PKPTDV

-124 QNIYDE
+124 QNIYND
-130 YSQKISEMVNGVVKR
+130 YSQKIGELVNGVIKR

-153 DIGKT
+153 DVGKT

-167 SRAEIYKQGERI
+167 SRAETYKQGERV

-187 PAAKGPQVI
+187 PVAKGPQVI
-196 LSRIDPQLLV
+196 LSRTDSQLLI

-237 VASLDRDVDPVGA
+237 VASMDRDVDPVGA

-261 IIREI
+261 IIREL

-295 VLILDAS
+295 VLILDPS
-302 AKHMEVIVEE
+302 EKRMEVIVEE

-324 NVRLASRLI
+324 NVRLASKLI
-333 GWQIDVKSEEQKKQE
+333 GWQIDIKSEEQKKQE
-348 VLSVMESLTSSSTSL
+348 VLSVMESLTSSSTPL
-363 SELEGISDRIIAS
+363 GELEGISDRIIEK

-382 ENVERILELDEA
+382 ENVERILELGESE
-394 GLREIPGIGEKT
+394 LQEIPGVGEKT
-406 AARIMEV
+406 AAKIMEA

-428 VDLPTAIAAA
+428 MELPTAIEAPGAQPPGQTDEAAPTAAA
-438 REEAP
+438 EGTDVEA
-443 AEEEA
+443 AK
-448 VAEEEALA
+448 
-456 AEPAPAAEAAE
+456 AEPAAAAAE
-467 EEAPA
+467 ETPSPA
-472 EEEAVAAE
+472 E
-480 AATAAEAAEEEA
+480 
-492 VAEEEA
+492 
-498 PAEKEAVA
+498 
-506 EEEALAAEAATAAEA
+506 
-521 AEEEAPAEEEAVAE
+521 
-535 EEALAAEA
+535 
-543 ATAAEAAP
+543 P
-551 GEEKASGLE
+551 GESEHG
-560 NGDEKDRTE
+560 GDSDTKED

>member
-19 DPAII
+19 DPKII
-24 ISALEDAMVA
+24 IGALEDAMVA
-34 ASRKYYKTSEDI
+34 ASRKFYKTNEDI
-46 HARFDPET
+46 NARFDPET
-54 GSVEIFAVKRVV
+54 GIVEIFAVRRVV
-66 ETVENPT
+66 ETVENPS
-73 LEIALSEALEI
+73 LEISLSEAKEI
-84 DETLEVDDTVEI
+84 DSSLDIDDTVEI
-96 PKPMDV
+96 PKPTDV

-124 QNIYDE
+124 QNIFNE
-130 YSQKISEMVNGVVKR
+130 YSQKIGEMVNGVAKR

-167 SRAEIYKQGERI
+167 SRAEMYKQGERI

-187 PAAKGPQVI
+187 PVAKGPQVI
-196 LSRIDPQLLV
+196 LSRTDPQLLV
-206 HLFEMEIPEIY
+206 RLFEMEIPEIY

-224 NAVHEPG
+224 SAVHEPG
-231 DRAKVA
+231 DRAKIA

-250 CVGMKGSRINS
+250 CVGMKGSRINA
-261 IIREI
+261 IIREL

-295 VLILDAS
+295 VLIIDPAE
-302 AKHMEVIVEE
+302 KRMEVIVEE

-363 SELEGISDRIIAS
+363 TELEGVSDRIIER

-382 ENVERILELDEA
+382 ENVERILELGEEK
-394 GLREIPGIGEKT
+394 LMEIQGIGDKT
-406 AARIMEV
+406 AAKIME
-413 ARDLFEEVEIEVPEG
+413 AAKDLFEEVEIEVPEG
-428 VDLPTAIAAA
+428 MDLPTAIQAAEDESSDDEKA
-438 REEAP
+438 SESGSEALAEDGPLEANAAEEQNDGAAEESGSDSETAEP
-443 AEEEA
+443 AKAEEES
-448 VAEEEALA
+448 
-456 AEPAPAAEAAE
+456 
-467 EEAPA
+467 
-472 EEEAVAAE
+472 
-480 AATAAEAAEEEA
+480 
-492 VAEEEA
+492 
-498 PAEKEAVA
+498 K
-506 EEEALAAEAATAAEA
+506 
-521 AEEEAPAEEEAVAE
+521 
-535 EEALAAEA
+535 
-543 ATAAEAAP
+543 
-551 GEEKASGLE
+551 G
-560 NGDEKDRTE
+560 

>member
-19 DPAII
+19 DPKII

-34 ASRKYYKTSEDI
+34 ASRKFYKTNEDI
-46 HARFDPET
+46 NARFDPET
-54 GSVEIFAVKRVV
+54 GTVEIFAVRRVV
-66 ETVENPT
+66 ETVENPSLEISLADAKEIDDT
-73 LEIALSEALEI
+73 LEI
-84 DETLEVDDTVEI
+84 DDTVEI
-96 PKPMDV
+96 PKPTDV

-124 QNIYDE
+124 QNIYNE
-130 YSQKISEMVNGVVKR
+130 YSQKIGEMVNGVAKR

-167 SRAEIYKQGERI
+167 SRAETYKQGERI

-187 PAAKGPQVI
+187 PVAKGPQVI
-196 LSRIDPQLLV
+196 LSRTDTQLLV
-206 HLFEMEIPEIY
+206 SLFEMEIPEIY

-224 NAVHEPG
+224 SAVHEPG

-261 IIREI
+261 IIREL

-295 VLILDAS
+295 VLIIDPAE
-302 AKHMEVIVEE
+302 KRMEVIVEE
-312 KQQSLAIGKKGQ
+312 RQQSLAIGKKGQ

-363 SELEGISDRIIAS
+363 SELEGIGDRMIER
-376 LREAGI
+376 LRESGI
-382 ENVERILELDEA
+382 ENVERILELGEDK
-394 GLREIPGIGEKT
+394 LKEIPGIGEKT
-406 AARIMEV
+406 AAKIMEA

-428 VDLPTAIAAA
+428 MDLPTAIQAAS
-438 REEAP
+438 EEGKETAEDSSNPEVAAQAAP
-443 AEEEA
+443 AEES
-448 VAEEEALA
+448 AEQTPESEKVSTAPSEA
-456 AEPAPAAEAAE
+456 AEPT
-467 EEAPA
+467 
-472 EEEAVAAE
+472 AVE
-480 AATAAEAAEEEA
+480 DKNKP
-492 VAEEEA
+492 V
-498 PAEKEAVA
+498 
-506 EEEALAAEAATAAEA
+506 
-521 AEEEAPAEEEAVAE
+521 
-535 EEALAAEA
+535 
-543 ATAAEAAP
+543 
-551 GEEKASGLE
+551 
-560 NGDEKDRTE
+560 